1 MEIGDR
7 RVDCGEWRVESGEWR
22 VGEWRVVSG
31 ATRGECRGVESAEW
45 RLESGVWW
53 SVVECGGVV
62 SGEGSVQS
70 QWTVY
75 SGQCTQSQWTVD
87 SVQWSVGSGVWRLES
102 GEWRVKSV
110 VAQEKKRQ
118 EQKPPNW
125 GSHHGFHLVW
135 YLHRLTKLSSFVSI
149 TH

>member
-1 MEIGDR
+1 MWWS
-7 RVDCGEWRVESGEWR
+7 VVESGD
-22 VGEWRVVSG
+22 WRVVSG
-31 ATRGECRGVESAEW
+31 EV
-45 RLESGVWW
+45 
-53 SVVECGGVV
+53 
-62 SGEGSVQS
+62 SVQS

-87 SVQWSVGSGVWRLES
+87 SGQWSGVLRVEIGERRLES

-125 GSHHGFHLVW
+125 GLHHGFHLV
-135 YLHRLTKLSSFVSI
+135 SI
-149 TH
+149 SID